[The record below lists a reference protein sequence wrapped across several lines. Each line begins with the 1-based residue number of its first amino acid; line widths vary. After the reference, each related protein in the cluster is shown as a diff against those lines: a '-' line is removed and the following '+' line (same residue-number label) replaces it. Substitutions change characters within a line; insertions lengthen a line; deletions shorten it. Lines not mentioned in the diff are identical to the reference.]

1 MLRFIILVLIIL
13 ICAGCSTIP
22 FPRTSYVPVDSFD
35 PQLVRQ
41 DFAASL
47 PDKFQAV
54 NTIVFQYKWRSFFAL
69 GYIDVNRERKTFAV
83 SCLNPVGIKLFELS
97 ADSDSVKTN
106 FVLKELL
113 SKGDLPRVVGE
124 DIRRIYFDNVPSG
137 EAQIEKERYRIIF
150 DQPRGLGFVR
160 YVFAGSQKALVEK
173 SYFEK
178 GSCAWRVY
186 YSEYR
191 REQGKFYPA
200 AIALK
205 NYRFGYNLIVRLKE
219 VR

>member
-1 MLRFIILVLIIL
+1 MPRLIIIVLIIL
-13 ICAGCSTIP
+13 SSAGCSTVP
-22 FPRTSYVPVDSFD
+22 FQRTGYVSVDSFD

-97 ADSDSVKTN
+97 ADSESVKTN

-113 SKGDLPRVVGE
+113 NKGDLPRVVGE

-137 EAQIEKERYRIIF
+137 EAKIEKERSRIIF
-150 DQPRGLGFVR
+150 SQPRG
-160 YVFAGSQKALVEK
+160 
-173 SYFEK
+173 
-178 GSCAWRVY
+178 
-186 YSEYR
+186 
-191 REQGKFYPA
+191 
-200 AIALK
+200 
-205 NYRFGYNLIVRLKE
+205 
-219 VR
+219 